1 MIVLNRPADPHE
13 PYRSAPRT
21 RLSEV
26 SAYQDFGTA
35 VLSGRATG
43 IEGRLK
49 RQSRYVQLRRVR
61 A

>member
-1 MIVLNRPADPHE
+1 MIVLNRPADPRE
-13 PYRSAPRT
+13 PSRSAPRT

-35 VLSGRATG
+35 MLSGRATG
-43 IEGRLK
+43 IECRLK
-49 RQSRYVQLRRVR
+49 RQGRYVQLRSVR